1 MRLVLIS
8 DTHEA
13 HRRVKVPD
21 GDILI
26 HAGDITYDGN
36 LREVKDFNNWLGE
49 LPHKHKVLIA
59 GNHDWSFEESPVV
72 AERLITNA
80 TYLRDSSIE
89 IDGLRIY
96 GAPWQ
101 PTFCNWAFNVDR
113 GAPIREKWA
122 KIPENTDV
130 LVTHGPPKG
139 FGDRAYPTGE
149 MLGCLDLYERVQQV
163 KPMLHV
169 FGHIHGG
176 YGIQEDEHTIYTNA
190 AIMNE
195 AYRPVNA
202 PLVIDLKQK

>member
-13 HRRVKVPD
+13 HRSIKVPD

-36 LREVKDFNNWLGE
+36 LGKVEDFNDWLGG
-49 LPHKHKVLIA
+49 LPHKHKVVIA
-59 GNHDWSFEESPVV
+59 GNHDWCFENNPKV
-72 AERLITNA
+72 AEKLIANA
-80 TYLRDSSIE
+80 TYLIDSSIE
-89 IDGLRIY
+89 IEGLRVY

-101 PTFCNWAFNVDR
+101 PTFFNWAFNVDR
-113 GAPIREKWA
+113 GLAIREKWA
-122 KIPENTDV
+122 KIPNDTDV

-139 FGDRAYPTGE
+139 FGDTTRPKGE

-176 YGIQEDEHTIYTNA
+176 YGIQEDEHTIYANA

-202 PLVIDLKQK
+202 PLVIDLKRK